1 MFLQDRS
8 YAPRPS
14 ALKPQV
20 RSFQPLPETEDTLVD
35 RAFTGLSG
43 ALPVVGGAM
52 NLVYG
57 GSVSALAQSWKLGSI
72 ALVGTAAN
80 FASLPLLAGGN
91 YLGALGLLA
100 ISGAALDYVHQS
112 W

>member
-1 MFLQDRS
+1 MLIQDRS
-8 YAPRPS
+8 YTPRLS

-20 RSFQPLPETEDTLVD
+20 RSFDPLPEPQDSLVD

-43 ALPVVGGAM
+43 ALPVIGGAM

-57 GSVSALAQSWKLGSI
+57 GSVSALAQSWKLGGV
-72 ALVGTAAN
+72 ALAGSAAN

-100 ISGAALDYVHQS
+100 FSGAALEYVHRN